1 MALGVPAVLAFG
13 FVTWSF
19 FWAGLAAV
27 SIPIIIHILNRRRF
41 KTVTWAAMDFLLR
54 AMKKNRRRLRFEQ
67 WVLLATRCLVLFL
80 LGMALARPLSC
91 ESQSVAGIGGR
102 TGLNVIIIDNSYS
115 MAYEANRPNGSRT
128 HLDQAKKV
136 AKALIGRLN
145 SGGESVAIIT
155 ASRPAAA
162 VPGFEKPNYNL
173 VAAASAVDRVEQTF
187 GSTDLLGALQ
197 LALRAAQEDNR
208 QPVKNL
214 FILSDATRSAWEA
227 PQQADALKQ
236 TAHDLAKVFRVT
248 HYNMAEG
255 QQQWNQAAL
264 GLAPTSNLVTTKF
277 GSDFAATVKG
287 FGAGPDVGLR
297 WALND
302 TNFPETPAI
311 HLDTDTPPQ
320 LKTDARFKSG
330 GPQVMSVSVTTHDA
344 LDFDNTRWRVVDV
357 ASALKVLIV
366 EGQRGVNVLEG
377 SGAFLQVALSPTTDA
392 PGGGASAAPGGPRTS
407 SYVASELISDLELG
421 NKVLGD
427 YRAVVLAG
435 VGQISATQADA
446 LAAFVK
452 QGGLLM
458 VFMGEPVD
466 PQNYNSTLLP
476 RKLLPGPLV
485 KRVQAASD
493 QKGFGFDFDP
503 GGNLHPLLSVFKN
516 QPNTGLD
523 TAEVTTY
530 WQVDVPP
537 QSDVERV
544 LNYQA
549 AGATGATGGAATAA
563 AAATRPATD
572 PAITVH
578 SLGDGRVV
586 FVSTT
591 ANAEWTTLP
600 SKPVYVALVHEL
612 LSGSV
617 RTGDAW
623 LNRTVGQPL
632 EIPAAVRLSATP
644 TLLDPAKNPVV
655 IEASE
660 GPGGVTVYRSRP
672 LVRPG
677 VYTLSTGSGNLP
689 VAVNVPRDEADVR
702 TLPQEAIRGALG
714 GIELTMRGA
723 EVPAVTAAADT
734 GNDLSWA
741 FMLAVFAL
749 LAAECFMAMR
759 FGHHRRAD
767 VRHR

>member
-1 MALGVPAVLAFG
+1 
-13 FVTWSF
+13 
-19 FWAGLAAV
+19 
-27 SIPIIIHILNRRRF
+27 
-41 KTVTWAAMDFLLR
+41 MDFLLR

-67 WVLLATRCLVLFL
+67 WVLLATRCLLLFL

-102 TGLNVIIIDNSYS
+102 TGLNVIVIDNSYS
-115 MAYEANRPNGSRT
+115 MAYESNRANGSKT

-136 AKALIGRLN
+136 AKALIERMN

-155 ASRPAAA
+155 ASRPASS
-162 VPGFEKPNYNL
+162 VPGFDKPSYNL
-173 VAAASAVDRVEQTF
+173 TAASAAVDRVEQTF
-187 GSTDLLGALQ
+187 GSTDLVGALQ
-197 LALRAAQEDNR
+197 LALRAAQEENR

-214 FILSDATRSAWEA
+214 YVLSDGTRSAWEA

-236 TAHDLAKVFRVT
+236 TAQDLAKVFRIT

-255 QQQWNQAAL
+255 QTQWNQAAL
-264 GLAPTSNLVTTKF
+264 ALSPTSNLVTTKF

-287 FGAGPDVGLR
+287 YGAGPDVALR
-297 WALND
+297 WSLND
-302 TNFPETPAI
+302 TNFPETGALR
-311 HLDTDTPPQ
+311 LDTDTAPQ
-320 LKTDARFKSG
+320 IETRARFKSG
-330 GPQVMSVSVTTHDA
+330 GPQVLSVSVMTNDG

-377 SGAFLQVALSPTTDA
+377 SGAFLQVALSPVTE
-392 PGGGASAAPGGPRTS
+392 GAGAGGPRTS

-427 YRAVVLAG
+427 YRAVALAG
-435 VGQISATQADA
+435 VAQVSATQADA
-446 LAAFVK
+446 LAGFVK
-452 QGGLLM
+452 QGGTLM

-466 PQNYNSTLLP
+466 PQNYNATLLA

-485 KRVQAASD
+485 KRMQVASD
-493 QKGFGFDFDP
+493 QKGYGFDFDP
-503 GGNLHPLLSVFKN
+503 GGNLHPLLSVFRN

-523 TAEVTTY
+523 TAEVFTY
-530 WQVDVPP
+530 WQADVPP
-537 QSDVERV
+537 RAEVEHV
-544 LNYQA
+544 LNFQG
-549 AGATGATGGAATAA
+549 AGGTTASA
-563 AAATRPATD
+563 SGAATRPASD

-586 FVSTT
+586 FVATT

-623 LNRTVGQPL
+623 LNRVAGQPL
-632 EIPAAVRLSATP
+632 EIPATVRLSATP

-660 GPGGVTVYRSRP
+660 GAGGATVYRSRP
-672 LVRPG
+672 LTRPG
-677 VYTLSTGSGNLP
+677 VYTLSTGAGNLP
-689 VAVNVPRDEADVR
+689 VAVNVPSDEADVR
-702 TLPQEAIRGALG
+702 TLPQEAIRSALG
-714 GIELTMRGA
+714 GIDVTMRGA
-723 EVPAVTAAADT
+723 DVPATAVAAET

-759 FGHHRRAD
+759 FGHHRRTDIRSRPA
-767 VRHR
+767 